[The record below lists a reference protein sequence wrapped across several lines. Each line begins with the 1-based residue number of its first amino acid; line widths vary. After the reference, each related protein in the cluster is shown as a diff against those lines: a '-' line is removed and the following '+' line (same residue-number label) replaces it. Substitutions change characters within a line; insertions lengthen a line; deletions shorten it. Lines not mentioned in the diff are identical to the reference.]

1 MQTGHVFFSH
11 THTDSLQVA
20 TGSGER
26 GPVNAANVS
35 PNTTGSIILPQE
47 LFGSLSNDTFGL
59 VFTMFNTSV
68 LYPQA
73 NETRQTFAVAS
84 SVVGATVAGHIVR
97 GLSTNVTIVLK
108 LMESVSCIVYQ

>member
-1 MQTGHVFFSH
+1 MTNCHLFIH

-20 TGSGER
+20 TGSSER
-26 GPVNAANVS
+26 RPNSAASVS
-35 PNTTGSIILPQE
+35 PNTTGSIILPPE

-108 LMESVSCIVYQ
+108 LMESVSYIV

>member
-1 MQTGHVFFSH
+1 MTGP
-11 THTDSLQVA
+11 
-20 TGSGER
+20 SG
-26 GPVNAANVS
+26 GMPVDVS
-35 PNTTGSIILPQE
+35 PNTTDSIILPRE

-108 LMESVSCIVYQ
+108 LMESVSYIV

>member
-1 MQTGHVFFSH
+1 MNCHIYVH
-11 THTDSLQVA
+11 THTDSLQVT
-20 TGSGER
+20 TGSSETE
-26 GPVNAANVS
+26 PVNAANVS
-35 PNTTGSIILPQE
+35 TNTTGSIILPPE

-73 NETRQTFAVAS
+73 NENRQTFAVAS

-108 LMESVSCIVYQ
+108 LMESVSYIV